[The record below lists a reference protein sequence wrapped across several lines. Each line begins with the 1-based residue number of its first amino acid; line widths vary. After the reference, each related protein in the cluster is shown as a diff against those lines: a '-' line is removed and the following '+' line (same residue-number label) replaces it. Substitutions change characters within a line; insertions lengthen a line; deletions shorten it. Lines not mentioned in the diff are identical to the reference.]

1 MVYQKKEKIYS
12 TNKTAECM
20 RKKRAQMIKKDPLAM
35 RSTVWTVEGSNGKQF
50 VFRDR
55 KDIKIQRIPKQE
67 MKADSIK
74 AF

>member
-1 MVYQKKEKIYS
+1 MPYQKKEKIYS

-20 RKKRAQMIKKDPLAM
+20 RRKRAKMVEKDPLAM
-35 RSTVWTVEGSNGKQF
+35 RSTVWVVEGTNGKQL

-67 MKADSIK
+67 MKTDCIK